1 MVSAG
6 CRPAVAFIAKELRR
20 NLSNPSHQHM
30 RAAKR
35 AVQYL
40 YTTRYDGLTFD
51 RRMSGTPQAY
61 ADADFASQLSNRRST
76 SGKVILLYG
85 AAIMWSSRQQRTVAL
100 STAEAETSS
109 LLDLGRDVVWLRRLL
124 ADLGTPV
131 LHPTPALE
139 DSRSAIKWSTASAS
153 WSKTRHID
161 TAFHKLREWQDAGIL
176 RVEYCPTSQMLADAF
191 TKALP
196 PEMHNHFKRVM
207 LGELY
212 KSNFDVFNPR
222 RAAPAAA

>member
-1 MVSAG
+1 MASSG
-6 CRPAVAFIAKELRR
+6 CRPDIAFVAKELSR

-40 YTTRYDGLTFD
+40 YCTRYDGITFD
-51 RRMSGTPQAY
+51 HRMSRSPQAY
-61 ADADFASQLSNRRST
+61 ADADFANQLSNRRST
-76 SGKVILLYG
+76 SGRVIMLYG

-109 LLDLGRDVVWLRRLL
+109 LLDVGRDVVWLRRLL

-131 LHPTPALE
+131 THPTPTLE
-139 DSRSAIKWSTASAS
+139 DSSSAIKWSKASAS

-161 TAFHKLREWQDAGIL
+161 TAFHKLREWQDNNIIK
-176 RVEYCPTSQMLADAF
+176 VEYCHTSTMIADAF
-191 TKALP
+191 TKALA
-196 PEMHNHFKRVM
+196 PEAHTRFKNLM
-207 LGELY
+207 LGEMY
-212 KSNFDVFNPR
+212 KSQDVHIRVP
-222 RAAPAAA
+222 APAAA